1 MKAINGIALMTTLLP
16 LAAAAAGC
24 MKIAPSQVQPSGDA
38 EQSAIVFPSP
48 IVNPATKAGAASP
61 GTAYPEDESFGVF
74 GIWYRD
80 GAFSGW
86 NADGTVSYIDGVEFF
101 FDKDI
106 DDGTPG
112 KGGWVSDPAYYW
124 VPTGKMSFAAWSPFS
139 VKEEYSQK
147 YGTAAGDYFSYGA
160 TGLEIKEFSTGG
172 TGKSGSTANCDL
184 MWSERVCDKSSSQG
198 ANGSYDGIDLV
209 FHHALAALSF
219 TSAESG
225 TSTGESSGNEG
236 LTTKIAITKIV
247 LWGFNR
253 QGTFSENISD
263 PDNPTYKSSPR
274 WSDLGTPYT
283 RQDSLVVNSNGM
295 TAYIIP
301 QEITSEAKMKV
312 YYTVQLG
319 DNPPLPVVSD
329 PVSLAGNAI
338 SGTSDILSEWK
349 MGTRYNYSIS
359 VSGSIMIRF
368 SVDIRQWEEQSDIT
382 K

>member
-1 MKAINGIALMTTLLP
+1 
-16 LAAAAAGC
+16 
-24 MKIAPSQVQPSGDA
+24 
-38 EQSAIVFPSP
+38 
-48 IVNPATKAGAASP
+48 
-61 GTAYPEDESFGVF
+61 
-74 GIWYRD
+74 
-80 GAFSGW
+80 
-86 NADGTVSYIDGVEFF
+86 
-101 FDKDI
+101 
-106 DDGTPG
+106 
-112 KGGWVSDPAYYW
+112 
-124 VPTGKMSFAAWSPFS
+124 
-139 VKEEYSQK
+139 
-147 YGTAAGDYFSYGA
+147 
-160 TGLEIKEFSTGG
+160 
-172 TGKSGSTANCDL
+172 

-236 LTTKIAITKIV
+236 LKTRIAITKIV
-247 LWGFNR
+247 LWGFKR

-263 PDNPTYKSSPR
+263 PDDPIYKSSPQ

-319 DNPPLPVVSD
+319 DNPPLPVVSA
-329 PVSLAGNAI
+329 PVSLAGNTI

-359 VSGSIMIRF
+359 ISGSVMIRF
-368 SVDIRQWEEQSDIT
+368 SVDIRQWEGQSDIT